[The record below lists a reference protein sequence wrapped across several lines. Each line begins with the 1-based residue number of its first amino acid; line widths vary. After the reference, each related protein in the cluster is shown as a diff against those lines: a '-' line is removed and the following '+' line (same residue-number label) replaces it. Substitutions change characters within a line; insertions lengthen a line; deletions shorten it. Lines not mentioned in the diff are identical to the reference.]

1 MKRTSGTTSRGN
13 RPTAWSVRPRPHT
26 HLSLQ
31 RVGKR
36 SGAVA
41 VDSRTGD
48 CDTAYGIAADYAILC
63 PKYSLSLDKEMT
75 AYTGLVTLVQLSAS
89 ILGDRNRMSY
99 DAGVSYIR
107 NVLRATY
114 TLQEP
119 PDDLDAR
126 GIIMMGASLSTS
138 SRLGIGKED
147 DFAYDIYELEFLP
160 ELLFGSTYRRSLT
173 AVFPRFLCAMGKY
186 HEEEIRSY
194 FSDVFGFEGS
204 IPESADR
211 LMALFADFGID
222 LYFDGSITRG
232 QVEAIPCETQL
243 TADEVFNLVTS
254 LLRK

>member
-1 MKRTSGTTSRGN
+1 
-13 RPTAWSVRPRPHT
+13 
-26 HLSLQ
+26 
-31 RVGKR
+31 
-36 SGAVA
+36 
-41 VDSRTGD
+41 
-48 CDTAYGIAADYAILC
+48 
-63 PKYSLSLDKEMT
+63 
-75 AYTGLVTLVQLSAS
+75 
-89 ILGDRNRMSY
+89 
-99 DAGVSYIR
+99 
-107 NVLRATY
+107 
-114 TLQEP
+114 
-119 PDDLDAR
+119 
-126 GIIMMGASLSTS
+126 MMGASLSTS